1 MKKIAFLFLQGLL
14 TAFFCFGGFAQNF
27 AEKKTSQTGTVQI
40 LLPKTVYVGDRCEL
54 KYVFHTEADLF
65 ENEIFGSKLTSLDLL
80 TDWPVF
86 NNLSEKCLVYRV
98 SLEHTGFEYALT
110 LFFIPWQVGQI
121 DFSSFD
127 LSSLVRASLKR
138 PETAAGFFVD
148 FAPVTV
154 NSLAEKLKVSSPP
167 QAQGPVTV
175 PGTSFL
181 LILIAA
187 VFLLISG
194 AAVFLLLRIPY
205 FLMLLVLAGKNRKI
219 RKAYKLAVKKINRLL
234 REKIDDD
241 EFCTRLLSS
250 VREFLCLRFDEE
262 FSSLTCTH
270 FYEKFETFACG
281 SLSETQNQAVANL
294 VEVFGRGDYVR
305 FAKGSVDSF
314 RQPSSLYEAV
324 LAEGEREILVNR
336 CLESLKI
343 FTFSQENEANAETSA
358 V

>member
-1 MKKIAFLFLQGLL
+1 MKKISFFMLL
-14 TAFFCFGGFAQNF
+14 LPAFFCPGVFAQNF
-27 AEKKTSQTGTVQI
+27 SEKMALESGVVQI

-54 KYVFHTEADLF
+54 KYVFRTEADLF
-65 ENEIFGSKLTSLDLL
+65 ENEIFGSEITSLDLL

-86 NNLSEKCLVYRV
+86 NSLSEKCHVYRV
-98 SLEHTGFEYALT
+98 TLEHTGFEYALT

-127 LSSLVRASLKR
+127 LSSLVRASLER
-138 PETAAGFFVD
+138 QETAAGFFVD

-187 VFLLISG
+187 VFLVIAG
-194 AAVFLLLRIPY
+194 AVVFLFLRIPY
-205 FLMLLVLAGKNRKI
+205 FFMLLVIAGKNRKI
-219 RKAYKLAVKKINRLL
+219 RKAYKLAVKQINRLL
-234 REKIDDD
+234 REQTGDD
-241 EFCTRLLSS
+241 EFCTRLLAY
-250 VREFLCLRFDEE
+250 VREFLCVRFDEE
-262 FSSLTCTH
+262 FSSLTCSH
-270 FYEKFETFACG
+270 FYEKFESFACG
-281 SLSETQNQAVANL
+281 SLSENQNQAVANL
-294 VEVFGRGDYVR
+294 VDVFGRGDYVR

-314 RQPSSLYEAV
+314 RTPASLYEAV
-324 LAEGEREILVNR
+324 LAEGEREILVTL